1 MRRPLV
7 AVMLLTALLPLTTVT
22 AEEGGVVIEEIL
34 VSASSAA
41 YNGTDWNGD
50 GTIGSQ
56 SDQYIQIRNTG
67 SEAVD
72 ISDWILD
79 DNIGEGSPPCRI
91 GWNTTIEAGEAI
103 VFYRANTGIELD
115 YFDADSANLFDIDG
129 NLMSSMSYPAEDSWW
144 DKVYT
149 YAENGSLWKEDPN
162 PSQEQGSCYTPRDHI
177 HTGSYILQ
185 GKIVTMKGPN
195 DVLENGNVMIEDGQ
209 IVSVWSEGDI
219 PPINTD
225 NVSVFETNG
234 TIYPGLIDMHNHL
247 HYNTAPLWE
256 MSPHSASQTNEFGGY
271 QNRYQWKNHPD
282 YSPHVTKPKSFVHS
296 GSYWNME
303 SQAMKYVEVKEIVGG
318 TTSAQGG
325 PSTGKDSFDSILVRN
340 IEYYNFGADEIH
352 TKVTE
357 LESSYI
363 GNHIKTGNASGE
375 LRAWFLHLGEGMDES
390 SRAEFDI
397 LVQND
402 LLVGE
407 LNLIHGTALTK
418 TEFDKMGAVGA
429 NLVWSP
435 LSNLLL
441 YGTTTDVAA
450 AKDAGVRISIAPDW
464 APSGSKSPLHELKVA
479 DLWDDEMLGD
489 IFNDYEMVQMVTSN
503 PAKAMKWDEFVG
515 TIEVGKAADL
525 VVLDNINTNPYRNMI
540 NAIDTDV
547 RLTVIGG
554 IPIYGDQDIMTEMK
568 GDDWEPAGLGKAL
581 DVTFIGVEDGGQTWG
596 EIVSD
601 LEMAMRFDYDEMKD
615 AFGENMADFD
625 NQVANMVNV
634 GLDPV
639 HTWGDERYFRV
650 INSSNSANSQIDMS
664 LLFDRYYDRPA
675 TIDTVIGE
683 EGNYTEHNPVSHTY
697 GCMDD
702 TAFNFNADATKDDG
716 SCTFQ
721 QQNTTQQTNNS
732 DDNTCI
738 GICDDSFSDSV
749 EDKDE
754 ANLVSLTIFMG
765 IIFAIA
771 ISVIFISRNREDSVT
786 FVPEMPPLEP
796 PKSD

>member
-1 MRRPLV
+1 
-7 AVMLLTALLPLTTVT
+7 
-22 AEEGGVVIEEIL
+22 
-34 VSASSAA
+34 
-41 YNGTDWNGD
+41 
-50 GTIGSQ
+50 
-56 SDQYIQIRNTG
+56 
-67 SEAVD
+67 
-72 ISDWILD
+72 
-79 DNIGEGSPPCRI
+79 
-91 GWNTTIEAGEAI
+91 
-103 VFYRANTGIELD
+103 
-115 YFDADSANLFDIDG
+115 
-129 NLMSSMSYPAEDSWW
+129 
-144 DKVYT
+144 
-149 YAENGSLWKEDPN
+149 
-162 PSQEQGSCYTPRDHI
+162 
-177 HTGSYILQ
+177 
-185 GKIVTMKGPN
+185 
-195 DVLENGNVMIEDGQ
+195 
-209 IVSVWSEGDI
+209 
-219 PPINTD
+219 
-225 NVSVFETNG
+225 
-234 TIYPGLIDMHNHL
+234 
-247 HYNTAPLWE
+247 
-256 MSPHSASQTNEFGGY
+256 
-271 QNRYQWKNHPD
+271 
-282 YSPHVTKPKSFVHS
+282 
-296 GSYWNME
+296 
-303 SQAMKYVEVKEIVGG
+303 
-318 TTSAQGG
+318 
-325 PSTGKDSFDSILVRN
+325 
-340 IEYYNFGADEIH
+340 
-352 TKVTE
+352 
-357 LESSYI
+357 
-363 GNHIKTGNASGE
+363 
-375 LRAWFLHLGEGMDES
+375 MDES

-503 PAKAMKWDEFVG
+503 PAKAMKWDQFVG

-650 INSSNSANSQIDMS
+650 INNSNSANSQIDMS
-664 LLFDRYYDRPA
+664 LLYDRYYDRPA

-683 EGNYTEHNPVSHTY
+683 EGNYTENNPVSHTY

-702 TAFNFNADATKDDG
+702 TALNFNADATKDDG

-732 DDNTCI
+732 D
-738 GICDDSFSDSV
+738 
-749 EDKDE
+749 
-754 ANLVSLTIFMG
+754 
-765 IIFAIA
+765 
-771 ISVIFISRNREDSVT
+771 
-786 FVPEMPPLEP
+786 
-796 PKSD
+796 